1 MTMEDQLF
9 SELTQRQPVR
19 LLAEG
24 TAAQSLL
31 LPYLTTHP
39 ECRLITATEPADVA
53 IARMDAQL
61 AKAECFALAGR
72 LKQLAPAVLVVAA
85 SKSPMD
91 FNDFLSLGMQ
101 RLVEAD
107 ECGNA
112 LYLFDL
118 HTYKHAPDWLNSKY
132 WAHPER
138 WKP

>member
-1 MTMEDQLF
+1 MTTADQLF
-9 SELTQRQPVR
+9 FELTQRQPAR

-24 TAAQSLL
+24 AAVQSLL
-31 LPYLTTHP
+31 LPYLAAHP
-39 ECRLITATEPADVA
+39 ECRLTAAAEPAEVA
-53 IARMDAQL
+53 ITLVDEIT
-61 AKAECFALAGR
+61 KAECFALVGR
-72 LKQLAPAVLVVAA
+72 LKQLAPTVLVVAA

-107 ECGNA
+107 ACGNA

-118 HTYKHAPDWLNSKY
+118 HTYKPAPDWLNAKY